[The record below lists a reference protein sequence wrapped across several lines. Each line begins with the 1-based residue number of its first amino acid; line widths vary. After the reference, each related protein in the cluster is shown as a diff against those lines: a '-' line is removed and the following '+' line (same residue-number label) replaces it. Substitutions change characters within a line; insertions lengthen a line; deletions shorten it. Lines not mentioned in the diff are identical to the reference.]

1 MELSKNFF
9 ETTLNQMRISEMVTT
24 GEWSERWFDPIID
37 RWAEERG
44 DQIAVTDRFGSTTWA
59 VLATQVDE
67 ASRGLLELG
76 VRPGVVVQI
85 QLPNWHQFLVAVA
98 AVERIGG
105 VINPDAPIFR
115 TNEVLVMSDLARP
128 GVVITANEFR
138 GFALGTMHT
147 ELRERCPWVQEI
159 ITVGEQPVV
168 DAMTW
173 DELLEQG
180 RFSAYDRA
188 AVDLLRPG
196 TNDVC
201 EVMFTSGTT
210 GQPKGVMHTQNTL
223 NAAVDCFVDA
233 VCDGVSSPGGTADGP
248 GYIFHMA
255 STLAHQTGYLFGI
268 RAPLTVGG
276 HVILQDVWD
285 PSEFVDLIEQH
296 QIQISMGATPFLA
309 DVLAV
314 EAVES
319 RDLSSWKR
327 FVCAGAAVPVP
338 ILEDA
343 VARLPCVVL
352 PGWGMTEC
360 GLLTVGRPSDSL
372 AMRLADGRALP
383 GNKVRVVNESGEP
396 IIGTEGD
403 LQCQGSLLFAGYV
416 QGRALTDSSW
426 DGTWF
431 QTGDRAVM
439 NDDESIRITG
449 RTKDIIIR
457 GGENIPVKEIE
468 DLLLR
473 HPQITGA
480 AIVGKP
486 DDRLGEIGC
495 AFVLPSDGPL
505 TLEDLT
511 SFLETQ
517 GMTRQFWPEALVI
530 VDEFPMTPSGKV
542 QKYKLRQHFLE
553 SS

>member
-1 MELSKNFF
+1 
-9 ETTLNQMRISEMVTT
+9 
-24 GEWSERWFDPIID
+24 
-37 RWAEERG
+37 
-44 DQIAVTDRFGSTTWA
+44 
-59 VLATQVDE
+59 
-67 ASRGLLELG
+67 
-76 VRPGVVVQI
+76 
-85 QLPNWHQFLVAVA
+85 
-98 AVERIGG
+98 
-105 VINPDAPIFR
+105 
-115 TNEVLVMSDLARP
+115 
-128 GVVITANEFR
+128 
-138 GFALGTMHT
+138 
-147 ELRERCPWVQEI
+147 
-159 ITVGEQPVV
+159 
-168 DAMTW
+168 
-173 DELLEQG
+173 
-180 RFSAYDRA
+180 
-188 AVDLLRPG
+188 
-196 TNDVC
+196 
-201 EVMFTSGTT
+201 
-210 GQPKGVMHTQNTL
+210 
-223 NAAVDCFVDA
+223 
-233 VCDGVSSPGGTADGP
+233 
-248 GYIFHMA
+248 
-255 STLAHQTGYLFGI
+255 
-268 RAPLTVGG
+268 
-276 HVILQDVWD
+276 
-285 PSEFVDLIEQH
+285 
-296 QIQISMGATPFLA
+296 
-309 DVLAV
+309 
-314 EAVES
+314 
-319 RDLSSWKR
+319 
-327 FVCAGAAVPVP
+327 
-338 ILEDA
+338 
-343 VARLPCVVL
+343 
-352 PGWGMTEC
+352 MTEC

-495 AFVLPSDGPL
+495 AFVLPSDGPP

>member
-1 MELSKNFF
+1 
-9 ETTLNQMRISEMVTT
+9 
-24 GEWSERWFDPIID
+24 
-37 RWAEERG
+37 
-44 DQIAVTDRFGSTTWA
+44 
-59 VLATQVDE
+59 
-67 ASRGLLELG
+67 
-76 VRPGVVVQI
+76 
-85 QLPNWHQFLVAVA
+85 
-98 AVERIGG
+98 
-105 VINPDAPIFR
+105 
-115 TNEVLVMSDLARP
+115 
-128 GVVITANEFR
+128 
-138 GFALGTMHT
+138 
-147 ELRERCPWVQEI
+147 
-159 ITVGEQPVV
+159 
-168 DAMTW
+168 
-173 DELLEQG
+173 
-180 RFSAYDRA
+180 
-188 AVDLLRPG
+188 
-196 TNDVC
+196 
-201 EVMFTSGTT
+201 MFTSGTT

-276 HVILQDVWD
+276 HVVLQDVWD

-327 FVCAGAAVPVP
+327 FVCAGAAVPEP

-343 VARLPCVVL
+343 DARLPCVVL

>member
-1 MELSKNFF
+1 MELSKKFF
-9 ETTLNQMRISEMVTT
+9 ETTLSQMRISEMVET

-37 RWAEERG
+37 RWADERG
-44 DQIAVTDRFGSTTWA
+44 DQIAVTDRFGSITWSA
-59 VLATQVDE
+59 LAAQVDE

-85 QLPNWHQFLVAVA
+85 QLPNWHQFLIAVA

-105 VINPDAPIFR
+105 VINPVAPIFR

-128 GVVITANEFR
+128 AVVITAAEFR
-138 GFALGTMHT
+138 GFGLGAMHK
-147 ELRERCPWVQEI
+147 ELREQCPWVKEI
-159 ITVGEQPVV
+159 VTVGDQIVTDTV
-168 DAMTW
+168 TW
-173 DELLEQG
+173 NDLLEQG
-180 RFSAYDRA
+180 RFSSYDRA

-196 TNDVC
+196 THDIC

-210 GQPKGVMHTQNTL
+210 GQPNGVMHTQNTL
-223 NAAVDCFVDA
+223 NAAVDRFVDA
-233 VCDGVSSPGGTADGP
+233 VCDGVPSPARTMEGP
-248 GYIFHMA
+248 GYTFHMA

-285 PSEFVDLIEQH
+285 PAEFIDLIEQH
-296 QIQISMGATPFLA
+296 EIQISMGATPFLA

-314 EAVES
+314 GGVEQ
-319 RDLSSWKR
+319 RNLSSWQR
-327 FVCAGAAVPVP
+327 FVCAGAAVPEPV
-338 ILEDA
+338 LEDA
-343 VARLPCVVL
+343 DDRLPCVVL

-372 AMRLADGRALP
+372 AMRLVDGRPLP
-383 GNKVRVVNESGEP
+383 GNQVRVIDDSGDP
-396 IIGTEGD
+396 IVGTEGD

-416 QGRALTDSSW
+416 QGRELTEASW
-426 DGTWF
+426 DGAWF
-431 QTGDRAVM
+431 ETGDRAVM
-439 NDDESIRITG
+439 NDDGSIRITG

-473 HPQITGA
+473 HPQVMGA

-486 DDRLGEIGC
+486 DERLGEIGC
-495 AFVLPSDGPL
+495 AFVTPSGEPP

-511 SFLETQ
+511 GFLETQ
-517 GMTRQFWPEALVI
+517 GMTRQFWPEALV
-530 VDEFPMTPSGKV
+530 VVEEFPMTPSGKV
-542 QKYKLRQHFLE
+542 QKYKLRQHFFDDK
-553 SS
+553 